1 MTPVTRRTSDP
12 PASRPRESDA
22 AEAGELPAR
31 VPLLTMHSL
40 YRNHSGLLT
49 HLANSS
55 FELRR
60 LAHWDQLLGE
70 CERFQAGVVLLD
82 LDEAERSP
90 GLRELGLSAHRLA
103 QLLAR
108 ELKDKAAAL
117 VIVSERDYAEI
128 EDLMRAGVHAL
139 LHPHSSAEWCLDQVR
154 TAAARRKA
162 LYTRRR
168 ASYKDSHKKRCDI
181 VATAVKRAVEPPL
194 AAAPPSPHPLT
205 EPIVAS
211 VASPIVA
218 LLP

>member
-12 PASRPRESDA
+12 PASRPREPDS

-31 VPLLTMHSL
+31 VPLLTTHSL

-49 HLANSS
+49 QLSGSS

-60 LAHWDQLLGE
+60 LVRWEQLLGE

-90 GLRELGLSAHRLA
+90 DLRDLGLSAHRLA
-103 QLLAR
+103 HLLAR
-108 ELKDKAAAL
+108 DLKDKAAAL
-117 VIVSERDYAEI
+117 VLVSERDYAEI

-139 LHPHSSAEWCLDQVR
+139 LHPHSPAEWCVEQVR

-162 LYTRRR
+162 LHSRRR
-168 ASYKDSHKKRCDI
+168 TPLIEQCDS
-181 VATAVKRAVEPPL
+181 VAAAVKRAVEPTLTESPL
-194 AAAPPSPHPLT
+194 PSHPLT
-205 EPIVAS
+205 DPIVAS
-211 VASPIVA
+211 IAA
-218 LLP
+218 LHP